1 MTSTVDERA
10 ISEQLDAIL
19 ASAVNEVQAEVARR
33 VAEESER
40 YAVSAERRTEIVHQA
55 MRQRLRQAVNEARL
69 VVGEAVFGKSKLQL
83 EFRLVLGKEV
93 ASHPL
98 MAAFMHKVADTYAQ
112 SQDALPPPDSRAKR
126 LKRWLRRRRGNAY
139 GNSSTLPGG
148 AIKQGKACITRPRI
162 PIPKAP
168 GDTIGQEK
176 VFIWVC
182 RIGAVLMMIMTTAL
196 LLSLLHGIFHGEILE
211 IRRFSFGSSLKKVFS
226 RDLEPIMFWMT
237 VCLHT
242 GIAFFFAAGAYTFS
256 RNAGW
261 VRRIEKVE
269 KTMTALDAVLP
280 NRSSKVPPLVAV
292 LVIGAFVMMLWVI
305 WKIRNY

>member
-19 ASAVNEVQAEVARR
+19 ASAVNEVKTEVARR

-83 EFRLVLGKEV
+83 EFHLVLGKEV

-126 LKRWLRRRRGNAY
+126 LMPWLRWRRGNAY
-139 GNSSTLPGG
+139 GNSSTLSD
-148 AIKQGKACITRPRI
+148 KALAWI
-162 PIPKAP
+162 
-168 GDTIGQEK
+168 
-176 VFIWVC
+176 C

-261 VRRIEKVE
+261 VRRIEKFE

-280 NRSSKVPPLVAV
+280 NRRSKVPPLVAV

-305 WKIRNY
+305 WKTRYC

>member
-19 ASAVNEVQAEVARR
+19 ASAVNEVKTEVARW
-33 VAEESER
+33 VADESEWHT
-40 YAVSAERRTEIVHQA
+40 VSAERRTEMVRHA
-55 MRQRLRQAVNEARL
+55 MRQRLQQAVNEARL

-83 EFRLVLGKEV
+83 GMANEIHLVLGKEV

-98 MAAFMHKVADTYAQ
+98 MAAFMHKVTEAYAQ
-112 SQDALPPPDSRAKR
+112 SQNALPPPDSRAKR

-168 GDTIGQEK
+168 GDAIGQGK
-176 VFIWVC
+176 VYIWVC
-182 RIGAVLMMIMTTAL
+182 RIGAVLMMIMTL
-196 LLSLLHGIFHGEILE
+196 GYLSLLLVGIFTGEVHE
-211 IRRFSFGSSLKKVFS
+211 ISRYGHKMVS
-226 RDLEPIMFWMT
+226 RDLNPIMFWIT
-237 VCLHT
+237 VCYHT
-242 GIAFFFAAGAYTFS
+242 SIAFFFAAGTYTFS

-261 VRRIEKVE
+261 VRRIEKFE

-280 NRSSKVPPLVAV
+280 NYNSKVPALVAV
-292 LVIGAFVMMLWVI
+292 LVIGAFVMMLWAI
-305 WKIRNY
+305 SKKWYF